1 MKTKSGSEENGGVKI
16 AEPRKAGGS
25 DRSVLARV
33 GRRLWGFRWVRRTSY
48 AVTGLVSIA
57 LLAYVLCPKPDL
69 YPPALTFSRAL
80 LDRDGRVIHLTLAED
95 ARYRLHTPLTEI
107 SPALIDAT
115 LLLEDRHFHA
125 HPGVNPLS
133 LGRASWGVVTGTR
146 RGGASTVTMQLAR
159 LRYDLNTR
167 SFSGKFIQM
176 LRALQIE
183 RHYSKQEILEAY
195 LNLAPYGGNVE
206 GIGAASLLWCGKSAK
221 DLTPR
226 EAVSLSVL
234 PQSPTR
240 RRPKITGNNDAL
252 ASAQF
257 RLWQRWQE
265 AHGLRADG
273 LDATFT
279 LQPETKPPR
288 EVPHLARRLFAD
300 TAASGAIQHPPLGTT
315 IDLGMQKQI
324 ESALRDYLSVRREVG
339 MTNACALLLHAP
351 SREVLAY
358 VGSASFLNMDISGQV
373 DGVTAR
379 RSPGSAL
386 KPFIYALALQ
396 QGLLHPR
403 SLLRDGQVAFGD
415 YNPENFDREFTGPI
429 SAEDA
434 LFRSRNIPAVALT
447 RKLAE
452 PGLYGFLKQ
461 ACVSLPRPPEHYGL
475 SLPLGGAEVS
485 MEELASMYAMLA
497 TDGIPRPLRY
507 SHTSSVTPQAT
518 APLLTPEACF
528 LVRRMLASREEEAG
542 LSDPTI
548 SWKTGTSHGFRD
560 AWAAGIRGEYV
571 CVVWIGNF
579 NGKSN
584 PSFIARKCA
593 APLLFE
599 IFHRLRLPWHRD
611 VPPEGVREV
620 QLCAVSGQ
628 IPTPHCQHCRM
639 GWFIPG
645 KSPIA
650 PCEIHREVLIDDG
663 TGLRV
668 IADDGRRHLRRE
680 VYEFWPPDLL
690 ALFRQ
695 AGVPRREAPP
705 LEPSAMALRAAKS
718 QDIPRIVSPQSRLTY
733 SLRVHDSSK
742 QVIPLRAETS
752 AGVRTIFWFAGAKFL
767 GSSTPAE
774 PLLWKATAGSWKLHV
789 LDDHGRSSTCEVK
802 VEMVE

>member
-1 MKTKSGSEENGGVKI
+1 MFGAI
-16 AEPRKAGGS
+16 
-25 DRSVLARV
+25 RSHIWQ
-33 GRRLWGFRWVRRTSY
+33 RLWLRR
-48 AVTGLVSIA
+48 VTISLA
-57 LLAYVLCPKPDL
+57 MLLLACLLAYTLCPKPEL
-69 YPPALTFSRAL
+69 YPPGFTFSRAL
-80 LDRDGRVIHLTLAED
+80 LDRDGRVIHLTLADD

-107 SPALIDAT
+107 SPDLIEAT
-115 LLLEDRHFHA
+115 LLLEDRHFHS
-125 HPGVNPLS
+125 HPGINPLS
-133 LGRASWGVVTGTR
+133 LGRACWGVVTGTR

-159 LRYDLNTR
+159 LRYDLSTR
-167 SFSGKFIQM
+167 SFSGKFIQI

-195 LNLAPYGGNVE
+195 LNQAPYGGNVE

-240 RRPKITGNNDAL
+240 RRPKITGTNDAL

-288 EVPHLARRLFAD
+288 EVPHLARRLFAGS
-300 TAASGAIQHPPLGTT
+300 TASGTIQHPPLATT

-324 ESALRDYLSVRREVG
+324 EISLRDYLSVRREVG
-339 MTNACALLLHAP
+339 MTNACALLVHAP

-358 VGSASFLNMDISGQV
+358 VGSASFLNVDISGQV

-403 SLLRDGQVAFGD
+403 SLLRDGQVAFGG

-452 PGLYGFLKQ
+452 PGLYGFLQQ
-461 ACVSLPRPPEHYGL
+461 AGVSLPRPPEHYGL

-497 TDGIPRPLRY
+497 TDGTPRPLRY
-507 SHTSSVTPQAT
+507 SHTSPGTPQAT
-518 APLLTPEACF
+518 TPLLTPEACF

-560 AWAAGIRGEYV
+560 AWAAGIRGDYV

-611 VPPEGVREV
+611 APPEGVREV

-650 PCEIHREVLIDDG
+650 PCEIHREVLIDDA

-668 IADDGRRHLRRE
+668 IADDGKRHLRRE
-680 VYEFWPPDLL
+680 VYEFWPPDML

-705 LEPSAMALRAAKS
+705 LEPSAVALRAAQS
-718 QDIPRIVSPQSRLTY
+718 LDIPRIVSPQPRLTY
-733 SLRVHDSSK
+733 SLRVHDSSR